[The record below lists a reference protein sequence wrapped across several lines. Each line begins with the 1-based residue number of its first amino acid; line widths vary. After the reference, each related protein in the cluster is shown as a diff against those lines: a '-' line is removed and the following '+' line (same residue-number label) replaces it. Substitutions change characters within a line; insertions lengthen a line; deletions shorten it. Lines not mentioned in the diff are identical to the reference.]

1 MKSRHMEGLD
11 HPLTLD
17 EILDETNQLDVT
29 SKTKQWLLTEALGK
43 IPDAYPDPAVH
54 YEEFGVIDLLPV
66 PTTGFCSH
74 FIIYFVFK
82 F

>member
-29 SKTKQWLLTEALGK
+29 SKTKQWLLTEALGTSTGLRYLSF
-43 IPDAYPDPAVH
+43 ISVWMGTGLDNRCGYS
-54 YEEFGVIDLLPV
+54 DLRVRNSFQLNP
-66 PTTGFCSH
+66 H
-74 FIIYFVFK
+74 N
-82 F
+82 

>member
-29 SKTKQWLLTEALGK
+29 GKTKQWLLTEALGQ
-43 IPDAYPDPAVH
+43 
-54 YEEFGVIDLLPV
+54 
-66 PTTGFCSH
+66 
-74 FIIYFVFK
+74 
-82 F
+82 

>member
-1 MKSRHMEGLD
+1 MDAPYPVLYPGLWNMD
-11 HPLTLD
+11 PL
-17 EILDETNQLDVT
+17 
-29 SKTKQWLLTEALGK
+29 SFFAA
-43 IPDAYPDPAVH
+43 PDPAIYHNAYPDPAVH